1 MPYAGMPPDLIL
13 RAPCPP
19 DVCPAPAPQPGDG
32 CRRSCPLP
40 GPAAGCSGA
49 GPARGPAAGARPIP
63 VSRIHCK
70 AGREPCFPRCK
81 EDPLRATIKSVCRAL
96 HIRCLCRTQP
106 EACAACRHGSHGRHI
121 PMKAG
126 YLFRNPAAVR
136 SALTGAFGQLRPRKM
151 RHMHMLQRQILWIP
165 QKQSCFFKDFIQT
178 RYLRVRA
185 WPLC

>member
-49 GPARGPAAGARPIP
+49 GPARDRRQGPAPSQSPGFIAKPA
-63 VSRIHCK
+63 VSPASLAAKKVRFVQPSNQS
-70 AGREPCFPRCK
+70 AGRSISGSSAGHN
-81 EDPLRATIKSVCRAL
+81 LRHAQRAGTAP
-96 HIRCLCRTQP
+96 I
-106 EACAACRHGSHGRHI
+106 GRHI

-126 YLFRNPAAVR
+126 HLFRNPAAVR
-136 SALTGAFGQLRPRKM
+136 SALTGAFGQLRPGKM
-151 RHMHMLQRQILWIP
+151 RHMHMLPRQILWIP
-165 QKQSCFFKDFIQT
+165 QKQSCFFKDFIQ
-178 RYLRVRA
+178 R
-185 WPLC
+185 CD